1 MSNPYDKQ
9 VGGDHYQNMKIQPAE
24 FINKNQMKFAEG
36 NAIKYIC
43 RHINKGGEQDLQ
55 KAKHYID
62 MIIERDYGD
71 DAEKSKVMSGL
82 PEGYSFANEDT
93 KDIKI
98 TYGDLSISD
107 DEGLPQDKT
116 GFWSPAAT
124 VLNKRVSPCECKR
137 IKRNGL
143 HLSAA
148 QASVAQTDAWLI
160 WMQSWTTVTS
170 TLANRHVARADAH
183 RSMSRRRE
191 SRRDH

>member
-71 DAEKSKVMSGL
+71 DSEKSKV
-82 PEGYSFANEDT
+82 FAGVSIKDPVDSD
-93 KDIKI
+93 DIKV
-98 TYGDLSISD
+98 TYGDVSISD
-107 DEGLPQDKT
+107 EYIKSIPKDNVNDEVFYPSGVSVGQE
-116 GFWSPAAT
+116 GFD
-124 VLNKRVSPCECKR
+124 E
-137 IKRNGL
+137 
-143 HLSAA
+143 
-148 QASVAQTDAWLI
+148 
-160 WMQSWTTVTS
+160 
-170 TLANRHVARADAH
+170 
-183 RSMSRRRE
+183 
-191 SRRDH
+191 